1 MDYIFEQAW
10 QETIARVSKPFG
22 EKLEYGAILMLIGLQ
37 ELGQD
42 YEKYKK
48 DQKIDLMHI
57 GICTVLLPFGYYKF
71 MGRDEEG
78 WPHFERVQ
86 NLPPLA
92 PEEQELLIRKAI
104 VEYFKEE
111 V

>member
-1 MDYIFEQAW
+1 MDYIFEKTW
-10 QETIARVSKPFG
+10 IETLDRVSKQFG
-22 EKLEYGAILMLIGLQ
+22 ERLEYGAILMLIGLQ

-86 NLPPLA
+86 NLPPLE
-92 PEEQELLIRKAI
+92 PTEQELLIKKAI
-104 VEYFKEE
+104 VEYFKED

>member
-1 MDYIFEQAW
+1 MDYVFEKIW
-10 QETIARVSKPFG
+10 NETVTRISATYG
-22 EKLEYGAILMLIGLQ
+22 EKLDYAAILFLIGVQ

-42 YEKYKK
+42 YQKFKK
-48 DQKIDLMHI
+48 DQKVELMHI
-57 GICTVLLPFGYYKF
+57 GICSLLVSYGYYSF
-71 MGRDEEG
+71 IGRDEEG

-86 NLPPLA
+86 NLPPLE
-92 PEEQELLIRKAI
+92 PSDQELLIRKAI

>member
-1 MDYIFEQAW
+1 MDYIFERAW
-10 QETIARVSKPFG
+10 QETLDRVSKQFG
-22 EKLEYGAILMLIGLQ
+22 EKLEYGALLMLIGLQ

-42 YEKYKK
+42 YSKYKK
-48 DQKIDLMHI
+48 DEKIDLMHI
-57 GICTVLLPFGYYKF
+57 GICTVLLPFGYYRF

-86 NLPPLA
+86 NLPPLT
-92 PEEQELLIRKAI
+92 PEEQELLIKKAI